1 MRFLQKLLGIG
12 EIAYCNKPQLFD
24 VDEEILNG
32 QNLYY
37 PSSGVDINDLLYV
50 NSKRISVIKDL
61 EPKVFIH
68 CDYIID
74 EISEIENRLSYNF
87 CIKDSIKIN
96 YLLKRHNYDF
106 LIVYKLQNLQTKE
119 VKWLILISGC
129 FNEEILEIF
138 LECKIQ
144 IPIIYSICD
153 GITSGMGAINDNS
166 ISTLLYPFF
175 KNLLKIKIIITD
187 QLVDTSW
194 SYNIDILKKGI
205 VAIKKIRNSLVDP
218 KIIDSDIQD
227 SEFFKTLKNIYED
240 FALLYL
246 NRESLNCF
254 SNGFLNLYLLKRQ

>member
-12 EIAYCNKPQLFD
+12 EIAYCNTPQLFD
-24 VDEEILNG
+24 VDEEILHG

-37 PSSGVDINDLLYV
+37 PSSGRDINDLLYV
-50 NSKRISVIKDL
+50 NSKRISAIKGL

-68 CDYIID
+68 SDYLID

-87 CIKDSIKIN
+87 CIKDSIRIN
-96 YLLKRHNYDF
+96 YLLKRNNYDY
-106 LIVYKLQNLQTKE
+106 LIVYKLQNIQTKE

-144 IPIIYSICD
+144 IPIIFSICD

-175 KNLLKIKIIITD
+175 KNVLNIKVIITD
-187 QLVDTSW
+187 QLIENTLPC
-194 SYNIDILKKGI
+194 NTDILIKGLI
-205 VAIKKIRNSLVDP
+205 LIKNLRNSIGNF
-218 KIIDSDIQD
+218 KIINPDFQD
-227 SEFFKTLKNIYED
+227 SEFVKIISNIYND
-240 FALLYL
+240 FVLVYL
-246 NRESLNCF
+246 NRQSLNCF
-254 SNGFLNLYLLKRQ
+254 SNEALNLYLFKR